1 VEGDEDMSKRWP
13 LSETAKVILDA
24 STEALDAAHEQYEQA
39 QRRHRDRVVYAAN
52 LDGLPK
58 IGDQEGEILGARRD
72 GDEWVE
78 IKP

>member
-1 VEGDEDMSKRWP
+1 MSKRWP

-24 STEALDAAHEQYEQA
+24 SAEALDAASAQYEQA
-39 QRRHRDRVVYAAN
+39 QRRHRDRVIYAAA

-58 IGDQEGEILGARRD
+58 IGQEEGEILGARRD

-78 IKP
+78 IVKQ

>member
-1 VEGDEDMSKRWP
+1 MEGDEDMNRWP

-24 STEALDAAHEQYEQA
+24 SAEALDAAKAQYEQA
-39 QRRHRDRVVYAAN
+39 QQRHSARIVYAMK
-52 LDGLPK
+52 LDGLPRLGK
-58 IGDQEGEILGARRD
+58 EGGEILGARRD